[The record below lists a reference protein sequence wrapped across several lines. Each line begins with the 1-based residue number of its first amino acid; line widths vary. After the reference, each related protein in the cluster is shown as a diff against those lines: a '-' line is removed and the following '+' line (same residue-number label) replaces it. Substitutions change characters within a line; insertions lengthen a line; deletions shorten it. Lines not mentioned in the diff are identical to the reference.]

1 VPNAERIC
9 RQKITVGHQH
19 FVRIKNFTFFHMN
32 SAQLCCMYCTAEHFL
47 LFAVHM
53 TEIQQKIEP
62 VLTLV
67 EKGKIPMSS
76 ADIHVRTKFHL
87 VLK

>member
-1 VPNAERIC
+1 MPNAERIC
-9 RQKITVGHQH
+9 RQRVTLDHQH
-19 FVRIKNFTFFHMN
+19 FVRVKNYIYFHMTT
-32 SAQLCCMYCTAEHFL
+32 AQPYAEHFL

-62 VLTLV
+62 VLTLI
-67 EKGKIPMSS
+67 EKGKIPASS
-76 ADIHVRTKFHL
+76 ADIYVRTKYHL

>member
-1 VPNAERIC
+1 MPNAERIC
-9 RQKITVGHQH
+9 RQKVTLDDQH
-19 FVRIKNFTFFHMN
+19 FVRIKNYTYFHMT
-32 SAQLCCMYCTAEHFL
+32 SAQLCCMCCIAEDFL

-62 VLTLV
+62 VLILI
-67 EKGKIPMSS
+67 EKGKIPASS
-76 ADIHVRTKFHL
+76 ADIYVRTKYHL